1 MEPRQSPDFPDSF
14 ARVTVKGL
22 YFKDGKILLSRDAV
36 NVPNGGEEVLELPGG
51 GWDFGESFAAALER
65 EIKEEMGLEVTSIS
79 DKPLHVWPIRKEGS
93 HAMDWYWAIILLFRI
108 DLKDLN
114 FTPTIECKELVFLTY
129 DEFMAVDNLFI
140 ATQPLRN
147 LVTREDFLRR

>member
-1 MEPRQSPDFPDSF
+1 MEPRQSSDFPDSF

-36 NVPNGGEEVLELPGG
+36 AVSKGGGEVLELPGG
-51 GWDFGESFAAALER
+51 GWDFGEDFATTLKR

-79 DKPLHVWPIRKEGS
+79 NKPLFVYPVKKEDS
-93 HAMDWYWAIILLFRI
+93 HGFEWYWALMLIFAVEF
-108 DLKDLN
+108 KDLN
-114 FTPTIECKELVFLTY
+114 FTPSVECKELVFLDY
-129 DEFMAVDNLFI
+129 DEFMTVENLFV

-147 LVTREDFLRR
+147 LLTREDFK